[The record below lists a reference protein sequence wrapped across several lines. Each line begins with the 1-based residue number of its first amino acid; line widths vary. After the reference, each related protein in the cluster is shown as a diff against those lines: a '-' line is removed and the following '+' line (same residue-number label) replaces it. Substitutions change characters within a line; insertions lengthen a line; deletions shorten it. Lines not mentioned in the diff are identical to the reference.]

1 MKIKGILPALVT
13 PLNGDETI
21 NVPVLNKLIS
31 DLIEQ
36 GADGFY
42 IGGATGEGLAL
53 RTGERKV
60 LAEAAIAA
68 ANKKIP
74 CIIQVAATVF
84 SDAID
89 LAKHAEKAGA
99 AAISATAPLF
109 FAYDEDDVYSY
120 YKTLAASVHIPLMV
134 YYSPAANFRSS
145 ADFARRLFEIDNVD
159 TDYYTEHTNSVSV
172 LRLSGSDPI
181 IDTYVPIPNFIFKN
195 IKHLSLSISKWYTN
209 IEIYNSTIHFMYA
222 YERRNGGNNIY
233 NPIKIE
239 DSKLQIATAAS
250 YPTTSSFNAPEA
262 LFINTTIL
270 PPLVSG
276 SILNGDS
283 GLARYLPLFS
293 KTPDGKLKN
302 INHAHLMTKLN
313 KDFFASTTLQASEKY
328 VLLNNLR

>member
-134 YYSPAANFRSS
+134 YYSPAANFRIS
-145 ADFARRLFEIDNVD
+145 ADFARRLFEIDNVTAIKWTS
-159 TDYYTEHTNSVSV
+159 TDFYQM
-172 LRLSGSDPI
+172 LRLKDI
-181 IDTYVPIPNFIFKN
+181 
-195 IKHLSLSISKWYTN
+195 TN
-209 IEIYNSTIHFMYA
+209 GEIN
-222 YERRNGGNNIY
+222 
-233 NPIKIE
+233 
-239 DSKLQIATAAS
+239 
-250 YPTTSSFNAPEA
+250 
-262 LFINTTIL
+262 
-270 PPLVSG
+270 
-276 SILNGDS
+276 ILNGFDEMLLS
-283 GLARYLPLFS
+283 GLSAGADGGIGSTYNYQLRHIRGVYDSFTKNETQKAAEYQKKVNRVVSSFGGEPVIPFS
-293 KTPDGKLKN
+293 KAVLECMGYAVGNAAFPMKRY
-302 INHAHLMTKLN
+302 
-313 KDFFASTTLQASEKY
+313 SEDEKMRIFER
-328 VLLNNLR
+328 VSPWLPKI